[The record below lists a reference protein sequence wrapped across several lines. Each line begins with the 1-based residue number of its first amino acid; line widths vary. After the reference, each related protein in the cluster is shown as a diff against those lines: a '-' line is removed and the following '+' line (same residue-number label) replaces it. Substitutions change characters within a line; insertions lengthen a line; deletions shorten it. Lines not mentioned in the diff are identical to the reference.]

1 MIEIDGFYWFVGA
14 LLICVVHVIYLRGWR
29 REQRQILALR
39 EKYNA
44 REQKR
49 HDEPMQAFACNDS
62 AVGWNLDGSRE
73 RGQA

>member
-1 MIEIDGFYWFVGA
+1 MIEIDGFYWFVAA
-14 LLICVVHVIYLRGWR
+14 LLVCGVHSLHIRSWR
-29 REQRQILALR
+29 REQRQLLACR

-49 HDEPMQAFACNDS
+49 HDEFMQAFARNDS
-62 AVGWNLDGSRE
+62 ALGWNLDGSRE